1 VPFVDANMR
10 ELNRTG
16 YMSNRGR
23 QNVASF
29 LADALGIDWR
39 WGAAYFEERLVD
51 YDVASNWGNWAYQA
65 GVGNDSRDN
74 HFDVLSQADRYDG
87 DAEYVT
93 TWLPVLEGLSPNYA
107 HRPWRMDAD
116 EQAAH
121 GVELGIDYPQ
131 PMIDVEAR
139 YAELGG

>member
-1 VPFVDANMR
+1 MR

-29 LADALGIDWR
+29 LADALRIDWR

-51 YDVASNWGNWAYQA
+51 YDVASNWGNWAYHA

-74 HFDVLSQADRYDG
+74 YFDVLSQGKYYDNG
-87 DAEYVT
+87 GEYVT
-93 TWLPVLEGLSPNYA
+93 TWLPELEELPPEFV
-107 HRPWRMDAD
+107 HRPWTLSETDRTD
-116 EQAAH
+116 H
-121 GVELGIDYPQ
+121 GVRLGIDYPE
-131 PMIDVEAR
+131 PMIDLEAR
-139 YAELGG
+139 YETLDRR